1 MTSFGKNG
9 IVDLKLDDD
18 QNIDPLNG
26 EIGLHATPIVARDV
40 VIVGAAHKT
49 GANPPSK
56 RNVKEIV
63 ISEDVIETLWQ
74 RLMRRGEGFHIA
86 LVAVDDADIPVGLAH
101 VLFHRSTWSNG
112 WYCYLEDLFV
122 DPARRQAGAG
132 RALIEAVYAE
142 ADARQCAR
150 VYWMTQ
156 ETNATARTLYDRVAS
171 KSPFVQYRR

>member
-1 MTSFGKNG
+1 MSMR
-9 IVDLKLDDD
+9 VRRL
-18 QNIDPLNG
+18 
-26 EIGLHATPIVARDV
+26 EARDKPAWLGLFKGYIEFYKA
-40 VIVGAAHKT
+40 IV
-49 GANPPSK
+49 
-56 RNVKEIV
+56 
-63 ISEDVIETLWQ
+63 SEDVIETLWQ
-74 RLMRRGEGFHIA
+74 RLMRGGEGFHVA

-122 DPARRQAGAG
+122 DPARRQMGVG
-132 RALIEAVYAE
+132 RALIEAIYAE